1 MGAST
6 LLLSGAFVAMAT
18 ATTGSS
24 DPRNWTRLDAA
35 TVSGRYQACSDARR
49 GLEVV
54 GCVLGL
60 GARPAAAS
68 DLGAPTTVVR
78 KREVTHVFETM
89 PDPAPSSNAKPAAKG
104 KPAPAAS
111 KHVTA
116 AGSKPGAAPAS
127 SPRPSPSASP
137 HDDDGRDG

>member
-1 MGAST
+1 
-6 LLLSGAFVAMAT
+6 MAT

-24 DPRNWTRLDAA
+24 DPRDWTRMDAA

-60 GARPAAAS
+60 GARPASAS

-78 KREVTHVFETM
+78 KREVTHVVETI
-89 PDPAPSSNAKPAAKG
+89 PDAAPSSKPAAKA

-111 KHVTA
+111 KHVPA
-116 AGSKPGAAPAS
+116 AGSKPGAAPAA
-127 SPRPSPSASP
+127 SPRPMPSASP

>member
-6 LLLSGAFVAMAT
+6 LLLSGAFVAMAS

-24 DPRNWTRLDAA
+24 DPRDWTRMDAA
-35 TVSGRYQACSDARR
+35 TVSGRVQACSDARR

-60 GARPAAAS
+60 GARPASAS
-68 DLGAPTTVVR
+68 DLGVPTTVVR
-78 KREVTHVFETM
+78 KREVTHVIETI
-89 PDPAPSSNAKPAAKG
+89 PDAAPSAKPAAKA

-116 AGSKPGAAPAS
+116 AGSKPAPAS

-137 HDDDGRDG
+137 HEDDGRDG